1 MKYREACGEKVS
13 ALGFGTMRLPLL
25 EDGSIDQKQVQKMT
39 DYAMEN
45 GVNYGHNGKHAP
57 KEVKTDID
65 KLLENLDKPQ
75 AGGPVAM

>member
-25 EDGSIDQKQVQKMT
+25 EDGSIDQEQMQRMT

-45 GVNYGHNGKHAP
+45 GVNYYDTA
-57 KEVKTDID
+57 E
-65 KLLENLDKPQ
+65 LY
-75 AGGPVAM
+75 